1 MPVSLAETALF
12 GGMAAL
18 TLCPDPSWL
27 YAGLCGYWTPFFGGR
42 AVPLASRMNLIPF
55 SQGDSLF
62 NLLGN
67 VVMFAPFGFFAALLW
82 RGWNGK
88 RALAAGLAVTVFVE
102 CWQVLAGRYFDVDDI
117 ILNALGFLC
126 GYGLWRLARRLVP
139 GRMEKFYVRFNEE
152 QQ

>member
-1 MPVSLAETALF
+1 
-12 GGMAAL
+12 
-18 TLCPDPSWL
+18 
-27 YAGLCGYWTPFFGGR
+27 
-42 AVPLASRMNLIPF
+42 MNLIPF

-88 RALAAGLAVTVFVE
+88 RALAAGLAVTAFVE
-102 CWQVLAGRYFDVDDI
+102 CWQVLAGQYFDVDDI

-139 GRMEKFYVRFNEE
+139 GLMEKFYVRFNEE